1 MLCHAVMSVTQ
12 VFSSFVTLS
21 LACVL
26 VRDGLPSVEMW
37 FDRGED
43 RCYGLS
49 NVEMV
54 ETIGF
59 HQVTWFVML
68 ESTKDRILW
77 VDTSGQHVPPRVRYG
92 MVCLLIRDVM
102 GSVPYSDEWKIG
114 VVTRLSSHGARGVVV
129 PRLTRETLAMLWY
142 CVLP

>member
-1 MLCHAVMSVTQ
+1 MLCHVVMSVVQ
-12 VFSSFVTLS
+12 VFPSFVTLS

-26 VRDGLPSVEMW
+26 VRDGLPSIEMW

-49 NVEMV
+49 KVEMV

-77 VDTSGQHVPPRVRYG
+77 VVTSGQHVPPRVRYG
-92 MVCLLIRDVM
+92 TVCLLIRDVM
-102 GSVPYSDEWKIG
+102 GSVPCSDEWKIG
-114 VVTRLSSHGARGVVV
+114 VVTRLISHGARGVVV
-129 PRLTRETLAMLWY
+129 LRLTRETLAMLWY